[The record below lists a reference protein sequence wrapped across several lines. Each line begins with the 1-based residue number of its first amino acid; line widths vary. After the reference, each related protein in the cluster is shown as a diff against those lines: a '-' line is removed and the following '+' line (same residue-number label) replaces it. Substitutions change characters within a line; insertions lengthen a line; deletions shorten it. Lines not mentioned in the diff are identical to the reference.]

1 MVRGLVLVQL
11 VAGEEKQA
19 LSKISKIKGVKS
31 VDGVFGSWDAIV
43 EVEAQGIEDLAKFIC
58 GKIRKIEG
66 VANTETLIRVS
77 L

>member
-1 MVRGLVLVQL
+1 MVKAVVLVQL

-19 LSKISKIKGVKS
+19 LSRISKLKGVKS

-43 EVEAQGIEDLAKFIC
+43 EVESESIEELAKFVC
-58 GKIRKIEG
+58 SKIRKIEG
-66 VANTETLIRVS
+66 VANTETLIKVS